1 MTPSATGRTRDDW
14 TSLAV
19 SRIRSRSRILKL
31 WEDAN
36 RWSHT
41 GHADGDELALH
52 TQTEQQAPL
61 GGAVARG
68 SPGLGTLLASAPHTA
83 NTKEEM
89 ESDATSST
97 KEFVNSLARAS
108 GGSRWRASRIHA
120 TWLCAQERTCR
131 RVACVPREG
140 RGEDGRGWRAR
151 RQERRGAHQSAWSST
166 GSRAARRGRSAC
178 LRPPLGPSARGGS
191 LGASSTRYAGC

>member
-1 MTPSATGRTRDDW
+1 MRCPRALANLILGRDTISHRTHTRRLE

-68 SPGLGTLLASAPHTA
+68 SSNACPGLGTLLASAPHTA
-83 NTKEEM
+83 STKEEM

-97 KEFVNSLARAS
+97 KDFVNSLARAS
-108 GGSRWRASRIHA
+108 GGSRWCASRIHA
-120 TWLCAQERTCR
+120 TWTCARGSDMPSGSVRAER
-131 RVACVPREG
+131 
-140 RGEDGRGWRAR
+140 RAR
-151 RQERRGAHQSAWSST
+151 GGRSGVARAKAG
-166 GSRAARRGRSAC
+166 AARRAPVGVE
-178 LRPPLGPSARGGS
+178 
-191 LGASSTRYAGC
+191 